1 MMMPDSLLAE
11 SANSLYRDALRLE
24 KKGQKDFAALRYLA
38 ITRNYPGSKWA
49 DDAFFKIGEYYY
61 QNYDYFNAK
70 KSFEDLLRKHP
81 RSPFADKSKR
91 YLKNILDLYKVG
103 KIESAINELISNIE
117 ILKAKKKWDDM
128 VTECAKVENFS
139 PLSPKYER
147 KLIEFYKL
155 CGNAYLKTDNLQK
168 AREVYEKIIKIM
180 PSDREILNKLYEI
193 NKLLE

>member
-1 MMMPDSLLAE
+1 MVPDSLLAD
-11 SANSLYRDALRLE
+11 SADSLYKDALELE
-24 KKGQKDFAALRYLA
+24 KRGQKDFAVLKYLSIA
-38 ITRNYPGSKWA
+38 RNHPGSKRA

-61 QNYDYFNAK
+61 QNYDYFNARR
-70 KSFEDLLRKHP
+70 SFEGLLRKYP
-81 RSPFADKSKR
+81 QSPFADKSKR
-91 YLKNILDLYKVG
+91 YLKSISDLYKAG
-103 KIESAINELISNIE
+103 KTESEINELISNIE

-155 CGNAYLKTDNLQK
+155 CGNAYLKADKLQK
-168 AREVYEKIIKIM
+168 AKKVYEKIIKIM